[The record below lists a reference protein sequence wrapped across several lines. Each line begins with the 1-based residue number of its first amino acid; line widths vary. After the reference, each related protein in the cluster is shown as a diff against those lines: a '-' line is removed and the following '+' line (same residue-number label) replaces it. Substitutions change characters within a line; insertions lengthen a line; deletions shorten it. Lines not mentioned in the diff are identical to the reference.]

1 MKMFK
6 SWSYNAIKQLFLTTI
21 EIEYK
26 KNMVIYNEGD
36 AVGDLYLIKSGEF
49 KVFFNF

>member
-6 SWSYNAIKQLFLTTI
+6 LWSFNAVKQLFLTTTQL
-21 EIEYK
+21 EFK
-26 KNMVIYNEGD
+26 KNIFVFNEGD

-49 KVFFNF
+49 RVCFK